1 MFSSIEGWFSEA
13 ASTNRVCCG
22 NLTPL
27 SYTVVND
34 LIYRFCKVWEIVS
47 SGRLRRLEHIDQ
59 EKEEAI
65 KMMQKIHGVGQV
77 TAQQFYAQVMLS
89 SHWLIRA
96 CNVSTGGG
104 GEGKDGTREEER
116 G

>member
-1 MFSSIEGWFSEA
+1 
-13 ASTNRVCCG
+13 
-22 NLTPL
+22 
-27 SYTVVND
+27 
-34 LIYRFCKVWEIVS
+34 
-47 SGRLRRLEHIDQ
+47 
-59 EKEEAI
+59 
-65 KMMQKIHGVGQV
+65 MMQKIHGVGQV

-104 GEGKDGTREEER
+104 GEGKDGTREEEK

>member
-1 MFSSIEGWFSEA
+1 MNG
-13 ASTNRVCCG
+13 
-22 NLTPL
+22 
-27 SYTVVND
+27 

-59 EKEEAI
+59 EKDEAI

-104 GEGKDGTREEER
+104 GEGKDGTREEEK